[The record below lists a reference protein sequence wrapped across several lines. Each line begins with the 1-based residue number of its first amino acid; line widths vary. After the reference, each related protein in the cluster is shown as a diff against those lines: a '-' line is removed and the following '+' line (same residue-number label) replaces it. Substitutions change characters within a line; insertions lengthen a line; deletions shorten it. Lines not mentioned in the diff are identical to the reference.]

1 MPLMLSEDSSV
12 DYDVQGK
19 GPPLLLIA
27 GLGFGRWCWFKQMPT
42 LSRHFRVITF
52 DLRSLSRLDLL
63 DVKDRDHSIADLVAP
78 ASSLLDHLGVER
90 AHVLGTSLGG
100 FVAQELALQRPELVD
115 RLVLV
120 CTSYGGPDSE
130 PMSWEALRAMLG
142 LGAKDRADA
151 ARQGLE
157 AATSEDYRRDY
168 PEEFAQVL
176 QWRIV
181 DAPSQTSYLE
191 QMMTGARFDVSCHV
205 HTIQSPTLVLHGGGD
220 RVVPVDNGVALA
232 RAIPDAK
239 LRVFED
245 AGHLVFIERAEELNE
260 EIVSFLKQ
268 GLSQKAT
275 PPPAREREERSI
287 MSMVDEQQR
296 RLVTEA
302 ARKFAD
308 AISESYRTADA
319 RAASAYAA
327 DPSQE
332 PGAELVQRFFDD
344 VINELSTQAEGIW
357 ETTQELMDQQRRQQ
371 ETMRA
376 LVRESVDAYMNLIN
390 SMFSFYRGAEDE
402 AGRNAGNN

>member
-1 MPLMLSEDSSV
+1 
-12 DYDVQGK
+12 
-19 GPPLLLIA
+19 
-27 GLGFGRWCWFKQMPT
+27 
-42 LSRHFRVITF
+42 
-52 DLRSLSRLDLL
+52 
-63 DVKDRDHSIADLVAP
+63 
-78 ASSLLDHLGVER
+78 
-90 AHVLGTSLGG
+90 
-100 FVAQELALQRPELVD
+100 
-115 RLVLV
+115 
-120 CTSYGGPDSE
+120 
-130 PMSWEALRAMLG
+130 
-142 LGAKDRADA
+142 
-151 ARQGLE
+151 
-157 AATSEDYRRDY
+157 
-168 PEEFAQVL
+168 
-176 QWRIV
+176 
-181 DAPSQTSYLE
+181 
-191 QMMTGARFDVSCHV
+191 MMTGARFDVSCHV
-205 HTIQSPTLVLHGGGD
+205 HAIQSPTLVLHGGGD

-260 EIVSFLKQ
+260 EIVYFLKQ

-308 AISESYRTADA
+308 AISESYRMAGA
-319 RAASAYAA
+319 RAASDYAA

-332 PGAELVQRFFDD
+332 PGVELVQRFFDE
-344 VINELSTQAEGIW
+344 VIDELSTQAEGIW